1 MKSITMADLQGKRVF
16 YVEDDARNRAVIRIL
31 LEGAG
36 AQIEF
41 DRWGFA
47 ETAIPK
53 IKAFQPDL
61 ILLDLMLPAQV
72 TGYEVYEAIQRT
84 NGLQNVPV
92 VAVSAS
98 DPGVEIPR
106 AKAKGLSGFIPKP
119 VDIET
124 FTSSLCEILDGK
136 QVWASHHA
144 QR

>member
-1 MKSITMADLQGKRVF
+1 MANLQNKRIF

-31 LEGAG
+31 LEAAG

-72 TGYEVYEAIQRT
+72 SGYEVYEALQRT
-84 NGLQNVPV
+84 SSLQKVPV

-98 DPGVEIPR
+98 DPSVEIPK
-106 AKAKGLSGFIPKP
+106 AKAKGLNGFIPKP
-119 VDIET
+119 IDIDH
-124 FTSSLCEILDGK
+124 FTNALCDILDGK
-136 QVWASHHA
+136 QIWQSHST